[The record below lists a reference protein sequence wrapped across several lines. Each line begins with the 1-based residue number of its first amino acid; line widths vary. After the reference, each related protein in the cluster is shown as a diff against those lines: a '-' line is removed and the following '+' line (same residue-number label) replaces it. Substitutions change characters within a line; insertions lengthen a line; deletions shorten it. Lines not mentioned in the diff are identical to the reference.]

1 MYKIAIF
8 AYKLVFIG
16 APCLIKSSMP
26 MG

>member
-8 AYKLVFIG
+8 AKKLVFIG
-16 APCLIKSSMP
+16 APCVIKSSMP